1 MPLCV
6 YHANHSTRYKSVHS
20 RVGLNDGRIIVTF
33 WLLTQP
39 ELHWGKAIYRD
50 RNVSVISPPHTL
62 PKKKNKKKQKK
73 NQLSKNKWTELALNE
88 V

>member
-33 WLLTQP
+33 RLLTQL
-39 ELHWGKAIYRD
+39 ELH
-50 RNVSVISPPHTL
+50 
-62 PKKKNKKKQKK
+62 
-73 NQLSKNKWTELALNE
+73 
-88 V
+88 